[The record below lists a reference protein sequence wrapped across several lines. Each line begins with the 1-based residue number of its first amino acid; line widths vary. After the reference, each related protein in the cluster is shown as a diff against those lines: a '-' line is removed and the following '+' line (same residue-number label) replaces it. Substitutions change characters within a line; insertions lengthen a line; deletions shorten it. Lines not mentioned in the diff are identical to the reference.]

1 MTNPIIVSYE
11 RDGLLTPQALDLL
24 FEYYLLPTEKSPQ
37 DAFARAAIAFSGGD
51 MGLAQRIYDAVSNLH
66 FMYSSP
72 ILSNAPSGYWET
84 RHVQAGSANPPFWV
98 GDKANSL
105 PISCFLA
112 FVPDTRLGLIEH
124 QRELAWLSVMGGGVG
139 GHWDSIRAVSKKAP
153 GPIPFL
159 KVSDSG
165 MLAWKQGKTR
175 KGSYAA
181 YLDVGHADVIEFLN
195 IRVPT
200 GGDPNRKTLNI
211 HHALNITD
219 AFMRAVYA
227 GEDWELRCPHSGQVR
242 DVVKAR
248 TLWER
253 IIETRFRTGEP
264 YLNFIDTANRAMPQA
279 QKDKGLRLH
288 GSNLCNEIH
297 LATNEERTAVCCL
310 SSLNLETFDEWPKTL
325 VADVTRFLDNVLQF
339 FIDNAPQELHRAK
352 HSAEMERAIGIGTMG
367 FHSYLQKHGVPFE
380 SEVASAINKT
390 LFNFLKTEAVEESK
404 RLAGERGEAPDMVG
418 TGMRHS
424 HLLAIAPNAN
434 SSIITG
440 CSPSIEP
447 WHSNY
452 FVHRTRAGSHV
463 IKNKYLQ
470 AVLAKY
476 GKDDDETWASILAE
490 DGSVQHLDF
499 LTEEER
505 DTFKTFKELDQHWV
519 VRHAIDRQADVC
531 QGQSVNLSF
540 KAGTPRKVVNSV
552 HLYAYNHGKG
562 LKGLYYLRVTTGHSA
577 EKVSKQVERVALGEA
592 PKEEECVACHG

>member
-84 RHVQAGSANPPFWV
+84 RHVQAGSTNPPFWV

-297 LATNEERTAVCCL
+297 LATNEQRTAVCCL

-390 LFNFLKTEAVEESK
+390 LFNFIKTEAVEESK
-404 RLAGERGEAPDMVG
+404 RLADERGEAPDMVG

-470 AVLAKY
+470 AALAKY

-519 VRHAIDRQADVC
+519 VRHAIDRQADIC

-577 EKVSKQVERVALGEA
+577 EKVSKRVERVALGEA

>member
-37 DAFARAAIAFSGGD
+37 DAFARAAWAFSAGD
-51 MGLAQRIYDAVSNLH
+51 KGLAQRIYDAVSNLH

-72 ILSNAPSGYWET
+72 VLSNAPEAFLNTNNELVFKNVSGM
-84 RHVQAGSANPPFWV
+84 
-98 GDKANSL
+98 

-112 FVPDTRLGLIEH
+112 FVPDNRNGLIEH
-124 QRELAWLSVMGGGVG
+124 QKELAWLSVLGGGVG
-139 GHWDSIRAVSKKAP
+139 GHWDAIRAVSKKAP

-159 KVSDSG
+159 KVADSG

-181 YLDVGHADVIEFLN
+181 YLDVGHSDVIEFLN
-195 IRVPT
+195 LRVPT

-219 AFMRAVYA
+219 AFMAAVYA
-227 GEDWELRCPHSGQVR
+227 GKDWELRCPHSGQVR
-242 DVVKAR
+242 EVIKAR

-253 IIETRFRTGEP
+253 ILETRFRTGEP
-264 YLNFIDTANRAMPQA
+264 YLNFIDTANRALPKA
-279 QKDKGLRLH
+279 QQRKGLKIH

-297 LATNEERTAVCCL
+297 LATDDRRTAVCCL
-310 SSLNLETFDEWPKTL
+310 SSLNLETFDQWPSTL

-339 FIDNAPQELHRAK
+339 FIEYAPKELRKAK
-352 HSAEMERAIGIGTMG
+352 HSAEMERALGIGTMG
-367 FHSYLQKHGVPFE
+367 FHSYLQKLGVPFE
-380 SEVASAINKT
+380 SEVAAAINKGI
-390 LFNFLKTEAVEESK
+390 FNFIKTEAVEESK
-404 RLAGERGEAPDMVG
+404 RLAAERGEAPDMRD
-418 TGMRHS
+418 TGLRNS

-470 AVLAKY
+470 VVLAAH
-476 GKDDDETWASILAE
+476 GKDDDETWSSILGE

-499 LTEEER
+499 LTEDEK

-552 HLYAYNHGKG
+552 HLYAYNKGKG

-577 EKVSKQVERVALGEA
+577 EKVNKRVERVALGEA